1 MNMKVIIVGG
11 GKVGTY
17 LAALLLSNG
26 HQVKLLEDNEKL
38 FNKAAKE
45 LPKDILIN
53 ENATEPEVL
62 EKVGIASA
70 DVLAAVTE
78 EDQKNLVV
86 STLAKMEF
94 GVAKVIARVNN
105 PKNTWLY
112 NSEMGVDVQ
121 VNQADIIAH
130 LVVEEMDMQN
140 MFTLMKL
147 NRGEYSIVQMNV
159 RETSKA
165 ANKFLKDLSIPKKS
179 VLISVTRDGE
189 VVIPKGDTQ
198 ILAGDEIL
206 ILTDETSQKE
216 LQSLF

>member
-17 LAALLLSNG
+17 LASLLLSNG

-159 RETSKA
+159 KESAKA
-165 ANKFLKDLSIPKKS
+165 ANKLLKDLSIPKKS